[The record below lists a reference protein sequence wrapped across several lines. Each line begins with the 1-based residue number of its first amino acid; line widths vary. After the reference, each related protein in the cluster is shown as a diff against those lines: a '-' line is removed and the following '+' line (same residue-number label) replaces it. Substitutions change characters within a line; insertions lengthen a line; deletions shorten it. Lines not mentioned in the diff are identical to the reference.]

1 MSKQVRN
8 MFSEHEIELW
18 YLGLPFEETPGNDNG
33 ASGRKAAEAVR
44 QVDFPPPISDD
55 EVNRLFLGLPL
66 RAA

>member
-1 MSKQVRN
+1 MTKQVRN

-18 YLGLPFEETPGNDNG
+18 YLGFPFEEAPGNYNG
-33 ASGRKAAEAVR
+33 VSGRKAAEAVR
-44 QVDFPPPISDD
+44 QVDFQPSMSDD